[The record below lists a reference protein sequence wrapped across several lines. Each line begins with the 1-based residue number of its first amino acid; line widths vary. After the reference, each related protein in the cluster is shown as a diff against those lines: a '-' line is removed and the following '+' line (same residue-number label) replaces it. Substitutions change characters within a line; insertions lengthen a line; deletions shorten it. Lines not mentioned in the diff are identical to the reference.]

1 MKFILEKDSWT
12 GWIISGIKFGAQI
25 KNEAGNE
32 MGGEGAVRRQRRNAS
47 VQLRVFDFRNR
58 ACEENGR
65 ESAYDIG
72 NTGFS

>member
-1 MKFILEKDSWT
+1 M
-12 GWIISGIKFGAQI
+12 

-47 VQLRVFDFRNR
+47 GQLRVFDFSNR
-58 ACEENGR
+58 ACDENGR